1 MTKLTAP
8 EILYSQDAVFTP
20 FSLQIKAK
28 MREVV
33 KQRRGK
39 DWNEKIV
46 IPLSDFVDTYCE
58 TAAHSARIPD
68 LDAEMHIV
76 FSANNL
82 AAILPWAVF
91 SWAYTKGIYRFDPD
105 LLSELKSSEF
115 VGSIQRDVL
124 FRLPEPVTV
133 IHVPGLYDEGF
144 EYVFFLFSPD
154 PSSDSL
160 RMYVIFQ
167 DGENDTTDPTDWDS
181 SYHWFSLNKESLEIE
196 DFWPGVQIENA
207 DSKEALY
214 IKEHYIREE
223 FIRLYPEEN
232 PINISISDQS
242 AAIGVKLTARM
253 KKILPFLLYL
263 CTYNPDI
270 QLVTPLKQLKASPDM
285 PKKYIVGQRVGQ
297 VLRKY
302 KKQYLQTG
310 SAIHGKGTTKRP
322 HYRCAY
328 FRQQLYGAHPL
339 AGEPDRREHRLK
351 WIAASYVNM
360 KDMDPASQISTTI
373 KRMA

>member
-8 EILYSQDAVFTP
+8 EILYSQDALP
-20 FSLQIKAK
+20 IKAK

-39 DWNEKIV
+39 DWSEKIV
-46 IPLSDFVDTYCE
+46 IPLSDFVDTYCK
-58 TAAHSARIPD
+58 AAARAAQMPS
-68 LDAEMHIV
+68 LDAEMHTL

-82 AAILPWAVF
+82 AAILPWALF
-91 SWAYTKGIYRFDPD
+91 SWSYTKGIYRFDPD
-105 LLSELKSSEF
+105 LLPELKSSEF
-115 VGSIQRDVL
+115 VGSIPRDVL
-124 FRLPEPVTV
+124 LRLPEPATV

-144 EYVFFLFSPD
+144 EYVFFLISSAPD
-154 PSSDSL
+154 SEEL

-196 DFWPGVQIENA
+196 DFWPGYQITNS
-207 DSKEALY
+207 DSKEARY
-214 IKEHYIREE
+214 IKESYIREE
-223 FIRLYPEEN
+223 FIRQFPKEN
-232 PINISISDQS
+232 PQNVAVSDQS
-242 AAIGVKLTARM
+242 TAIGVKLTARM
-253 KKILPFLLYL
+253 QKILPFYLYL

-285 PKKYIVGQRVGQ
+285 PKKYVVGQRVGQ

-302 KKQYLQTG
+302 KKQYLQAG
-310 SAIHGKGTTKRP
+310 SAIHGKGTPKRP

-328 FRQQLYGAHPL
+328 FRQQLYGAHPRP
-339 AGEPDRREHRLK
+339 GEPDRREHRLK
-351 WIAASYVNM
+351 WIAAAYVNM
-360 KDMDPASQISTTI
+360 KDLDPTSQISTNI